1 MVWVVVLIIIFI
13 IPEDTLE
20 CMLGAILGCGYGIL
34 MIVAG
39 IAILYGVYKFFSDLL
54 NGRQDGKYHL
64 IWIIP
69 IRQKLMNQNQSEYK
83 LIQVTRTL
91 MENSRVSFLIQ
102 IFTT

>member
-13 IPEDTLE
+13 ITEDTLE

-54 NGRQDGKYHL
+54 NGR
-64 IWIIP
+64 
-69 IRQKLMNQNQSEYK
+69 
-83 LIQVTRTL
+83 
-91 MENSRVSFLIQ
+91 
-102 IFTT
+102 